1 MARSSPA
8 ERAGLLPGDELLFL
22 NGRSPR
28 DVIEYSLLVD
38 EPELDLVIRR
48 PPQSRPVAL
57 RVSKAAGEPLG
68 AEVSSAVFD
77 RVRTCDN
84 HCEFCFIHQLPKGMR
99 RSLSLKDDDYRL
111 SFLYGN
117 FTTLT
122 RFTEMDLERVL
133 TERLSPLFVSI
144 HATDPEIRA
153 RLLRNRRGATSLR
166 WLGALLDGGIEVHG
180 QIVIC
185 PGRNDGAVLDD
196 TLAGVLDRY
205 PALATVACVPLG
217 VSRFSGEAAMRA
229 HSRVEAVAV
238 CETVERWQDTF
249 VAALDRRMVFA
260 ADEYYLMAERS
271 FPDVLSYE
279 GFPQHENGIGMARAF
294 EAAFGGDRHAA
305 RGARPGFFAAVD
317 GAPASG
323 YRATRSAGPNP
334 PGESGAPIAVLS
346 GEYGAQVVRPLV
358 DSLDRTDI
366 RVIAVAN
373 QFFGGNIGVAGLL
386 TGHDLVR
393 VLDGEPSGHRYLLPD
408 SCLSEGRFLDDLTLA
423 DLPRPVEVVPTDGLS
438 LRRALD
444 VTGVEPATPRVP
456 VSLGR
461 LT

>member
-1 MARSSPA
+1 
-8 ERAGLLPGDELLFL
+8 
-22 NGRSPR
+22 
-28 DVIEYSLLVD
+28 V
-38 EPELDLVIRR
+38 
-48 PPQSRPVAL
+48 
-57 RVSKAAGEPLG
+57 
-68 AEVSSAVFD
+68 
-77 RVRTCDN
+77 
-84 HCEFCFIHQLPKGMR
+84 
-99 RSLSLKDDDYRL
+99 
-111 SFLYGN
+111 
-117 FTTLT
+117 
-122 RFTEMDLERVL
+122 
-133 TERLSPLFVSI
+133 
-144 HATDPEIRA
+144 
-153 RLLRNRRGATSLR
+153 
-166 WLGALLDGGIEVHG
+166 
-180 QIVIC
+180 
-185 PGRNDGAVLDD
+185 NDGPALED
-196 TLAGVLDRY
+196 TLAGILDGY
-205 PALATVACVPLG
+205 PGLASVGAVPLG
-217 VSRFSGEAAMRA
+217 LSRFSHEPDMLPHSAAQA
-229 HSRVEAVAV
+229 AAVLD
-238 CETVERWQDTF
+238 TVTEWQS
-249 VAALDRRMVFA
+249 VYRKALGRRMVFA
-260 ADEYYLMAERS
+260 ADEYYLMGERP
-271 FPDVLSYE
+271 FPEPATYE

-444 VTGVEPATPRVP
+444 ANGVEPATPRVP